1 MKRLLLLG
9 IPALLV
15 ACADGTTPTQ
25 PASQAASYSAQ
36 PSFAVASDQFSAK
49 NKNWRVYNV
58 EPATNSF
65 WDINKAQSDGNGGL
79 QFPFQQFVSPTEG
92 SFAVYLL
99 NNYNVDMT
107 GNTITSTMSW
117 TSGTYQT
124 RSTSTDCSGAYVR
137 LEFQDV
143 ASGPYDSNDYWWSTF
158 NLDLNSSTHGS
169 SLTASLAERT
179 LWTNQSGKRADDAT
193 PNWVEWQGDIVAMSP
208 YEGFTKAVK
217 NVKQVGLSFGNSC
230 SYASGVAVVGT
241 DADAA
246 SFHMTS
252 FTVTP

>member
-25 PASQAASYSAQ
+25 PASQAASYSGQ
-36 PSFAVASDQFSAK
+36 PSFAVASDSFSAK

-65 WDINKAQSDGNGGL
+65 WDINKAQSDGSGGL
-79 QFPFQQFVSPTEG
+79 QFPFQQFVSKSTG

-107 GNTITSTMSW
+107 DKIITANVSW
-117 TSGTYQT
+117 TPGAYET
-124 RSTSTDCSGAYVR
+124 RSTVCSGAYVR

-143 ASGPYDSNDYWWSTF
+143 TAGPYDSNDYWWSTD
-158 NLDLNSSTHGS
+158 NLDLNTAPTSGQ
-169 SLTASLAERT
+169 LLASLADRT
-179 LWTNQSGKRADDAT
+179 AWTNQAGLSAT
-193 PNWVEWQGDIVAMSP
+193 NTIPNWIDWTDDLVVLSP
-208 YEGFTKAVK
+208 SDGFTKAVK
-217 NVKQVGLSFGNSC
+217 NVKQIGLSFGSSC
-230 SYASGVAVVGT
+230 GYASGVAVVGT
-241 DADAA
+241 AAA

-252 FTVTP
+252 FTVTTP